1 MQTFYKDILQIKDI
15 VINQIANCIDDSI
28 VRGDKDKKY

>member
-1 MQTFYKDILQIKDI
+1 MQTFYEDILQIKEI
-15 VINQIANCIDDSI
+15 VINQIANYIDDII

>member
-1 MQTFYKDILQIKDI
+1 MQTFYEDILQIKEI

-28 VRGDKDKKY
+28 VGGDKDQKH